1 MIFWSFQG
9 VQKETSGLKWV
20 TEKESNWFLTC
31 FNKLHKKL
39 FIFKKLSVLSTIS
52 TNLSQILYRYS
63 KPSYWCNYYSQF
75 THTCY
80 NYMASHSTTSCQV
93 QLTLKENPD
102 GPTTTYDITNGARRF
117 EFTNAKSDTT
127 YIATVRAVAA
137 NDKVGN
143 WSTPGTIVMRK
154 NYSSYSCS

>member
-80 NYMASHSTTSCQV
+80 NYMASRSTTSCQV
-93 QLTLKENPD
+93 PVNIKGKSRWTNYHLRYHQWGAKVWVYKHQIWHYLYCHSEGGSSKWWSRQLEYTRN
-102 GPTTTYDITNGARRF
+102 N
-117 EFTNAKSDTT
+117 SD
-127 YIATVRAVAA
+127 A
-137 NDKVGN
+137 
-143 WSTPGTIVMRK
+143 
-154 NYSSYSCS
+154 